1 MRKTATSFLV
11 VFMCL
16 FMIAGCYTGKTLEER
31 IDDRER
37 QYIINKVREEFK
49 DDQDFKDL
57 TIDVEEN
64 HVIIKAYLN
73 VNLSQQRQIQ
83 VKQQLKNLNYSD
95 KMEKLKDSMEKRYRI
110 RPTLLTFEFFEGS
123 GRSLVKF

>member
-1 MRKTATSFLV
+1 
-11 VFMCL
+11 MCL
-16 FMIAGCYTGKTLEER
+16 FMFAGCYTGKTLEER

-123 GRSLVKF
+123 GRSLVKFEQ